1 MFSNFFIESGLG
13 ETRLI
18 RFVVTMAAIRNNIH
32 KYIAMKLLSEFK
44 RQFCH
49 IGNGIKIIS
58 VHMKNRGKRRLRD
71 IRAVGA
77 RAAFKIIR
85 REPHLIV
92 EHHMNRS
99 SYVITRQLRHLKYLI
114 DNALACNRS
123 ISMNQNRNE
132 FVYIPMVTPVD
143 LSS

>member
-1 MFSNFFIESGLG
+1 MFSNFFIESRLG

-18 RFVVTMAAIRNNIH
+18 RFIVTMPAIRNNIH
-32 KYIAMKLLSEFK
+32 KYITMKFLSEFK
-44 RQFCH
+44 RQFCY

-58 VHMKNRGKRRLRD
+58 VHMKNRGKRSLRH
-71 IRAVGA
+71 IRTVGA
-77 RAAFKIIR
+77 RAAFKIIS

-114 DNALACNRS
+114 DNALSCNRS
-123 ISMNQNRNE
+123 ISMNQYRNE
-132 FVYIPMVTPVD
+132 FVYIPMITPVD